1 MVRTRK
7 SRGGRTKSKR
17 GGNLLAS
24 VVGALKTALPSIVL
38 YEALKA
44 QGKKMGRGRKSRGRK
59 SRGGGKKKKCR
70 TQKRSKKRRKRRR

>member
-1 MVRTRK
+1 MVKTRK

-44 QGKKMGRGRKSRGRK
+44 QGKKMGRGRKSRG
-59 SRGGGKKKKCR
+59 GGKKRKRKCA
-70 TQKRSKKRRKRRR
+70 TKKRSKKRRKRRR

>member
-1 MVRTRK
+1 MVKTRK

-24 VVGALKTALPSIVL
+24 VVGALKSALPSIVL

-44 QGKKMGRGRKSRGRK
+44 QGKKMGRGRKSRG
-59 SRGGGKKKKCR
+59 GGKKKRKCR
-70 TQKRSKKRRKRRR
+70 TKKRSRKRRKRRR